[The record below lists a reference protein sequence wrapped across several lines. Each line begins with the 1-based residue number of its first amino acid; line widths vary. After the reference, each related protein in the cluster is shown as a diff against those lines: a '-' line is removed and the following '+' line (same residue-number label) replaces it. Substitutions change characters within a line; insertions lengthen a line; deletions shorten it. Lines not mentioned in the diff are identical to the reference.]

1 VNGKLAARDGLAT
14 GVQAGGILARGMHM
28 PSRPLGLDV
37 ARHLS
42 FSGSTYSYGQ
52 IARQSQVVLSLEQGP
67 ADRRARGV
75 FTMVDRAK
83 NVSIDMKEFGVLQ
96 VAKEWRAL
104 PDERSCIPTAQR
116 SIMSSL
122 IAGLAGA
129 NYHQDITVL
138 DHRFSTGSDLIY
150 RHNMSILPLD
160 DFLIPRMLTGDVS
173 AIRAAGESGDRRF
186 VPALRRRLAA

>member
-1 VNGKLAARDGLAT
+1 
-14 GVQAGGILARGMHM
+14 
-28 PSRPLGLDV
+28 
-37 ARHLS
+37 
-42 FSGSTYSYGQ
+42 
-52 IARQSQVVLSLEQGP
+52 
-67 ADRRARGV
+67 
-75 FTMVDRAK
+75 MVDRAK